1 MKIPFINFDQQNRL
15 IRDEILESVKKL
27 FDSKN
32 YVLGSNVSEFETKYS
47 EINNTKYSIGI
58 GSGLDALIISLK
70 ALNIGKGDEVI
81 IASNAY
87 IASWLSISNVSA
99 TIVPV
104 EPDSETFNIDINKI
118 EEKITQKTKVI
129 MPVHLFGQSCEMN
142 KIMDIAKKYNLY
154 VVEDNAQAHLAK
166 YDSKNTGTF
175 GKINATSFYPTKNL
189 GAIGEAGCIT
199 TDDKDLRDFVLSYRN
214 YGSSKKYVNDI
225 IGTNSR
231 LDEIQAGILKVK
243 LKYLQKWNSD
253 RKSIALKYN
262 IFLSTCEDVKIP
274 KKLNNCDHVYHLY
287 VIQTNKRDELQQ
299 YLTQN
304 GIGTSIHYPI
314 PPHLQKA
321 YSDLRYKKGDFPI
334 AEKLANTSLS
344 LPIYPGLSNFDI
356 EYICNTVIKF
366 FKI

>member
-1 MKIPFINFDQQNRL
+1 MIKFLSFDYQNQIIEDSL
-15 IRDEILESVKKL
+15 FKSLERT
-27 FDSKN
+27 FRSKN
-32 YVLGSNVSEFETKYS
+32 YVLGDNVLEFESNYS
-47 EINNTKYSIGI
+47 KINKSKYSIGV

-70 ALNIGKGDEVI
+70 ALNVGKRDEVI

-87 IASWLSISNVSA
+87 IASWLSISNVGA
-99 TIVPV
+99 TISPV
-104 EPDSETFNIDINKI
+104 EPDSETFNIDVNKI

-142 KIMDIAKKYNLY
+142 KIMDIAKKHNLY
-154 VVEDNAQAHLAK
+154 VIEDNAQAHLAK

-199 TDDKDLRDFVLSYRN
+199 TDDKDLRDFVFSYRN

-231 LDEIQAGILKVK
+231 LDEIQAGILNIK
-243 LKYLQKWNSD
+243 LKYLQKWNND

-262 IFLSTCEDVKIP
+262 SFLSKCDDVKIP

-287 VIQTNKRDELQQ
+287 VIQINKRDELQQ

-321 YSDLRYKKGDFPI
+321 YSGLKYKKEDFPI

-356 EYICNTVIKF
+356 EYICNTIIKF